1 MLLNGQ
7 KVTTETE
14 GVGLD
19 SVRVSVK
26 DESWQV
32 IEERILLANCLVNPS
47 TADKYLPIHLMNVTN
62 EDVVLRKDNNIGQLS
77 EVESTKILFESE
89 SDPGQAVIRDDVVV
103 VHQLAISKSS
113 GAQNWRDAPDA
124 HIEEWSQPLQDLFHR
139 SINGLSFEESRK
151 LARLIEHNKHTF
163 AKGPTDL
170 GQTSVVT
177 HHIDTGISKPIKQ
190 QPRRTPKAF
199 EGEEEKIL

>member
-1 MLLNGQ
+1 MIPANSQVVVPAKANFASL
-7 KVTTETE
+7 KHTTALMEPIT
-14 GVGLD
+14 
-19 SVRVSVK
+19 SK
-26 DESWQV
+26 V

-89 SDPGQAVIRDDVVV
+89 SDPGQAVIRDDVVG

-113 GAQNWRDAPDA
+113 GAQNWRDAPDDL
-124 HIEEWSQPLQDLFHR
+124 IEEWSQPLKDLYHR

-151 LARLIEHNKHTF
+151 LA
-163 AKGPTDL
+163 
-170 GQTSVVT
+170 
-177 HHIDTGISKPIKQ
+177 
-190 QPRRTPKAF
+190 
-199 EGEEEKIL
+199 